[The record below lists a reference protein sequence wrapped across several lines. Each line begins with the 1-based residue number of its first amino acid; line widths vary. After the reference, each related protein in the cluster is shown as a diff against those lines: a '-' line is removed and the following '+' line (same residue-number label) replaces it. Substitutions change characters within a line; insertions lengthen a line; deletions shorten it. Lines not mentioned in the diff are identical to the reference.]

1 MKKIFTAGW
10 LFIIIAALLW
20 SFDGI
25 LRRSLYSLPP
35 AIIVFYEHVLGAV
48 ILTPILLKYLK
59 EFKDLKRKEWFSII
73 LVSLFSGALGT
84 IFYTRAL
91 GLVQYIQFSVVVL
104 LQQLQPIWAILTAAI
119 ILKEKITG

>member
-104 LQQLQPIWAILTAAI
+104 LQQLQPI
-119 ILKEKITG
+119 